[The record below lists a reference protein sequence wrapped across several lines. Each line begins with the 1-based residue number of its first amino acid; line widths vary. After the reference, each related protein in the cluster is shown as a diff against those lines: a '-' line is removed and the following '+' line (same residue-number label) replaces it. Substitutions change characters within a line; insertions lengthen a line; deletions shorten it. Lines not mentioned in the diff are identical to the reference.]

1 MTMSRNVRRCA
12 LQAIYQIDAC
22 KGQDIESIRESL
34 GQSPGDEQTHDS
46 GFELAK
52 KAWELRKEA
61 DSIVVELAPDW
72 PTYRQ
77 PIIAR
82 SILRIA
88 YYEIVSTQ
96 TPPKV
101 AINEAVE
108 LAKEYSTEKSPLF
121 INGVLD
127 KIYKS
132 RRADNEIAE
141 DNETAQED
149 AACESGG

>member
-34 GQSPGDEQTHDS
+34 SQSPGDEEAHNS

-77 PIIAR
+77 PIIDR

-127 KIYKS
+127 KIYKLK
-132 RRADNEIAE
+132 RADNEITE
-141 DNETAQED
+141 DNEAAQQD